1 MTQKAC
7 RSSLPVA
14 TTSQIIFRRLGTFA
28 CAATLFVAAFALAHR
43 MPGSLSTI
51 KTNAETGIIE
61 IIHRLHIHDAEL
73 GMVVLTG
80 ERDLTLDQLDGRA
93 RLALYVEEQF
103 SIAPVVDGEI
113 GSRLPLELIGAE
125 LDGDFVL
132 VYQQYDGTLPADIAI
147 SDTILSDV
155 FPGQV
160 NHVNVATGD
169 EIRSL
174 IFSEDAGWL
183 TLHLE

>member
-1 MTQKAC
+1 VT
-7 RSSLPVA
+7 
-14 TTSQIIFRRLGTFA
+14 IFVT
-28 CAATLFVAAFALAHR
+28 AFAFAHR

-80 ERDLTLDQLDGRA
+80 ERQLTLEQLAGRA

-103 SIAPVVDGEI
+103 SIAPVVDGKN
-113 GSRLPLELIGAE
+113 GKRLPLELIGAE

-132 VYQQYDGTLPADIAI
+132 VYQQYAGELPADIAI
-147 SDTILSDV
+147 RDAILSDV
-155 FPGQV
+155 FPGQI

-169 EIRSL
+169 EVRSL
-174 IFSEDAGWL
+174 TFSEDDEWL

>member
-1 MTQKAC
+1 
-7 RSSLPVA
+7 VY
-14 TTSQIIFRRLGTFA
+14 A
-28 CAATLFVAAFALAHR
+28 CAATIFVAAFAFAHR

-51 KTNAETGIIE
+51 KPNVNSGVIE
-61 IIHRLHIHDAEL
+61 VIHRLHIHDAEL

-80 ERDLTLDQLDGRA
+80 ERDLTLDQLAGRA
-93 RLALYVEEQF
+93 RLALHVEEQF

-125 LDGDFVL
+125 LDGEFVL
-132 VYQQYDGTLPADIAI
+132 VYQQYDGNLPADIAI

-155 FPGQV
+155 FPGQI

-174 IFSEDAGWL
+174 TFSEDAGWL
-183 TLHLE
+183 TLRLE

>member
-1 MTQKAC
+1 MAITKQAF
-7 RSSLPVA
+7 
-14 TTSQIIFRRLGTFA
+14 FRKTGVYA
-28 CAATLFVAAFALAHR
+28 CAVTIFITAFAFAHR

-80 ERDLTLDQLDGRA
+80 ERQLTLDQLAGRA

-103 SIAPVVDGEI
+103 AIAPVVAGQI
-113 GSRLPLELIGAE
+113 GQRLPLELIGAE

-132 VYQQYDGTLPADIAI
+132 VYQQYTGDLPAAIAVR
-147 SDTILSDV
+147 DAILNDV
-155 FPGQV
+155 FPGQI
-160 NHVNVATGD
+160 NHVNVASGD

-174 IFSEDAGWL
+174 TFGDDDEWL

>member
-1 MTQKAC
+1 MAITK
-7 RSSLPVA
+7 P
-14 TTSQIIFRRLGTFA
+14 TIFRRLCASA
-28 CAATLFVAAFALAHR
+28 CAVTIFVTAFAFAHR

-80 ERDLTLDQLDGRA
+80 ERQLTLDQLAGRA

-103 SIAPVVDGEI
+103 SVAPVVDGEI
-113 GSRLPLELIGAE
+113 GQRLPLELIGAE

-132 VYQQYDGTLPADIAI
+132 VYQQYAGDLPADIAVR
-147 SDTILSDV
+147 DTILSDV
-155 FPGQV
+155 FPGQI
-160 NHVNVATGD
+160 NHVNVATRD

-174 IFSEDAGWL
+174 TFSDDDEWL

>member
-1 MTQKAC
+1 M
-7 RSSLPVA
+7 A
-14 TTSQIIFRRLGTFA
+14 TTKQAIIRKFATFTFA
-28 CAATLFVAAFALAHR
+28 VTVFVTAFAFAHR

-51 KTNAETGIIE
+51 KTNPNTDTIE

-80 ERDLTLDQLDGRA
+80 ERQLTLDQLDGRA

-103 SIAPVVDGEI
+103 SIAPVIDGEI
-113 GSRLPLELIGAE
+113 GARLLLELIGAE

-132 VYQQYDGTLPADIAI
+132 VYQQYAGELPADIAI
-147 SDTILSDV
+147 RDAILSDV
-155 FPGQV
+155 FPGQI

-174 IFSEDAGWL
+174 TFSENDDWL
-183 TLHLE
+183 ILHRE

>member
-1 MTQKAC
+1 MAITKK
-7 RSSLPVA
+7 SD
-14 TTSQIIFRRLGTFA
+14 FRKFAPFA
-28 CAATLFVAAFALAHR
+28 CAVTIFVTAFAFAHR

-51 KTNAETGIIE
+51 KTNPGSGIIE

-80 ERDLTLDQLDGRA
+80 ERQLTLDQLSGRA

-113 GSRLPLELIGAE
+113 GARLPLELIGAE

-132 VYQQYDGTLPADIAI
+132 VYQQYAGDLPADIAI
-147 SDTILSDV
+147 RDAILSDV
-155 FPGQV
+155 FPEQI

-174 IFSEDAGWL
+174 TFSAGDDWRIL
-183 TLHLE
+183 RHE

>member
-1 MTQKAC
+1 MAITN
-7 RSSLPVA
+7 
-14 TTSQIIFRRLGTFA
+14 QIIFRRLGTFA
-28 CAATLFVAAFALAHR
+28 CAVTIFVTAFAFAHR

-103 SIAPVVDGEI
+103 SIAPVIDGEI

-125 LDGDFVL
+125 LDGEFVL

-155 FPGQV
+155 FPGQI

-174 IFSEDAGWL
+174 TFGEDAGWL
-183 TLHLE
+183 TLRLE

>member
-1 MTQKAC
+1 M
-7 RSSLPVA
+7 A
-14 TTSQIIFRRLGTFA
+14 TTRQAIFRKIGVFA
-28 CAATLFVAAFALAHR
+28 CAVTILVAAFADAHR

-80 ERDLTLDQLDGRA
+80 ERDLTLDQLAGRA

-125 LDGDFVL
+125 LDGEFVL
-132 VYQQYDGTLPADIAI
+132 VYQQYDGILPTDIAI
-147 SDTILSDV
+147 SDNILSDV
-155 FPGQV
+155 FPGQI

-174 IFSEDAGWL
+174 TFSEDAGWL
-183 TLHLE
+183 TLRLE

>member
-1 MTQKAC
+1 
-7 RSSLPVA
+7 
-14 TTSQIIFRRLGTFA
+14 
-28 CAATLFVAAFALAHR
+28 

-113 GSRLPLELIGAE
+113 GSRLPLELI
-125 LDGDFVL
+125 
-132 VYQQYDGTLPADIAI
+132 
-147 SDTILSDV
+147 
-155 FPGQV
+155 
-160 NHVNVATGD
+160 
-169 EIRSL
+169 
-174 IFSEDAGWL
+174 
-183 TLHLE
+183 

>member
-1 MTQKAC
+1 MC
-7 RSSLPVA
+7 RLSLPVA
-14 TTSQIIFRRLGTFA
+14 ITKQAFFRRLGVSA
-28 CAATLFVAAFALAHR
+28 CAVTIFVTAFAFAHR

-51 KTNAETGIIE
+51 KTNASTGIIE

-80 ERDLTLDQLDGRA
+80 ERQLTLDQLSGRA

-103 SIAPVVDGEI
+103 IIAPVVDGKI
-113 GSRLPLELIGAE
+113 GPRLPLELIGAE

-132 VYQQYDGTLPADIAI
+132 VYQQYAGKLPAEIAV

-155 FPGQV
+155 FPGQI

-174 IFSEDAGWL
+174 TFSDGDGWL
-183 TLHLE
+183 TLQLE

>member
-1 MTQKAC
+1 M
-7 RSSLPVA
+7 RRVA
-14 TTSQIIFRRLGTFA
+14 TCA
-28 CAATLFVAAFALAHR
+28 CAVTIFVTALASAHR

-80 ERDLTLDQLDGRA
+80 ERQLTLEQLAGRA

-103 SIAPVVDGEI
+103 SIAPVVDGQI
-113 GSRLPLELIGAE
+113 GQRLPLELIGAE

-132 VYQQYDGTLPADIAI
+132 VYQQYAGDLPADIAVR
-147 SDTILSDV
+147 DAILSDV
-155 FPGQV
+155 FPGQI

-174 IFSEDAGWL
+174 TFSESDNWL
-183 TLHLE
+183 ILHRE